1 MLVGSLKN
9 QNLLRHKG
17 QAVIDLLISFLIILL
32 TLNFFYLFMFFYL
45 NFTYLKANNQRYF
58 SLVLQASED
67 IFFSS
72 SATKDNFV
80 KLGLLDE
87 NKIVQSFGQYK
98 NFENIFYSFYPPTIS
113 NLDADNQLCIKRSLY
128 SQLENNKKNFWVCAK
143 W

>member
-1 MLVGSLKN
+1 
-9 QNLLRHKG
+9 
-17 QAVIDLLISFLIILL
+17 
-32 TLNFFYLFMFFYL
+32 MFFYL

-87 NKIVQSFGQYK
+87 SKIVQSFEQYK
-98 NFENIFYSFYPPTIS
+98 NFENIFYSFSPPTIS

-128 SQLENNKKNFWVCAK
+128 SQPENNKKNFWVCAK